1 MPISVQKLTETLD
14 CRTTVLLFG
23 SGSSI
28 PSGAPSVPALIQRF
42 EKTFKIPAG
51 NFTLAEYTGI
61 LEIKASR
68 RQLVEALRDAFKN
81 VRPTGGLLNLPAYP
95 WRSIFTTNYEAL
107 IEDCYARV
115 GKELTVYSSNF
126 DFTIHNRPSA
136 TPLFKL
142 HGDLAKD
149 VSDGNTSRVILTEND
164 YDKTGEY
171 REHLYDRLKGDLA
184 GGHLVIIGH
193 SLADPHINELARRA
207 GRIATESHGGSGRVS
222 FLMYERDEDRA
233 RLLEERGYTVC
244 FAGVDEFFAAL
255 GAAAPEQLHLL
266 HPAGADALPG
276 MLSPATIDVSHA
288 AAKPADPTS
297 MFNGWPASHAD
308 VAAKMTFERTVVS
321 SIVSSFDRTEAVV
334 ATILG
339 ASGVGKTTTARQ
351 VLQQLMSRGVLC
363 WEHRSEHALLA
374 QEWRQFAR
382 NLNEQGRKGV
392 LFVDDAQTQLQELNE
407 LLDDLVYD
415 GHGAMVVI
423 CAAARNQWAPR
434 IKSPAFFKRGNT
446 YKLSRLNAT
455 EIDRLLNLVDN
466 NDQIRPL
473 IEQVFSGFSRIERRR
488 RLSERC
494 EADMFVCL
502 KNIFASDKFDDIILR
517 EYALLSPEL
526 QSIYRV
532 VAAMESSG
540 IRVHRQLV
548 IRLLN
553 IPGDAIASAL
563 THLADIIHEYVVS
576 EREGIYGWKGRH
588 PVIVDI
594 ISRYKYAEVEKIT
607 KLFSDVIDNI
617 SPTYE
622 IEIRTIREICN
633 IDSGLPRIPD
643 KRVQNTLLRKMM
655 SVAPGERVPR
665 HRLIRN
671 LISLGDYEQ
680 ADTEIRIFEK
690 DFHRDGPVAR
700 YKVTLLTARA
710 INAPGLMEEDRVAIL
725 SQAANLAAASAQ
737 RYPGNKNVLAAYC
750 EVGVELFK
758 RTGSADVFDAAIVE
772 LKAAEPR
779 LGDPDVSRMISRYE
793 RSIAGEIMDSAEP
806 DDLDSIVVDE
816 P

>member
-1 MPISVQKLTETLD
+1 MPISILKLAETLD
-14 CRTTVLLFG
+14 CQTTVLLFG

-28 PSGAPSVPALIQRF
+28 PSGAPSVTALLKRLEQ
-42 EKTFKIPAG
+42 TFKVPMG
-51 NFTLAEYTGI
+51 NFTLAEYTGL
-61 LEIKASR
+61 LEIKFSR
-68 RQLVEALRDAFKN
+68 RQLIETVREAFKN

-95 WRSIFTTNYEAL
+95 WRSIFTTNYDTL
-107 IEDCYARV
+107 IENCYARL

-126 DFTIHNRPSA
+126 DFTIHNRPAA

-149 VSDGNTSRVILTEND
+149 VSDGNNSRIIITESD
-164 YDKTGEY
+164 YDKTGDY
-171 REHLYDRLKGDLA
+171 REYLYDRLKGDLA
-184 GGHLVIIGH
+184 GGHLLILGH
-193 SLADPHINELARRA
+193 SLSDPHINELARRA
-207 GRIATESHGGSGRVS
+207 GRIATESQGASTRVS

-244 FAGVDEFFAAL
+244 FGGVDEFFAAL
-255 GAAAPEQLHLL
+255 GAAAPEQLSLL
-266 HPAGADALPG
+266 SAPSADMLPG
-276 MLSPATIDVSHA
+276 ILAPATIDVAHA
-288 AAKPADPTS
+288 AAKPADPAA

-308 VAAKMTFERTVVS
+308 VAAKMTFERTMVATMLNAFERNDV
-321 SIVSSFDRTEAVV
+321 VV
-334 ATILG
+334 ATIVG
-339 ASGVGKTTTARQ
+339 ASGVGKTTAARQ
-351 VLQQLMSRGVLC
+351 AMHQLSARAVHC
-363 WEHRSEHALLA
+363 WEHRSEQVLLA

-382 NLNEQGRKGV
+382 RLHEEGRSGV
-392 LFVDDAQTQLQELNE
+392 LFVDDAHAHLQELNE
-407 LLDDLVYD
+407 LLDLLILD
-415 GHGAMVVI
+415 GHGALRVI
-423 CAAARNQWAPR
+423 CAAARNQWNPR
-434 IKSPAFFKRGNT
+434 VKSSAFFKRGNH
-446 YKLSRLNAT
+446 YKLSKLNAT
-455 EIDRLLNLVDN
+455 EIDRLLNLVEN

-473 IEQVFSGFSRIERRR
+473 IEQAFSGFSRIERRR
-488 RLSERC
+488 RLNERC

-517 EYALLSPEL
+517 EYAML
-526 QSIYRV
+526 QPNLQDIYRLI
-532 VAAMESSG
+532 AAMEASG

-553 IPGDAIASAL
+553 IPSDAIASAL

-588 PVIVDI
+588 PVIVGI
-594 ISRYKYAEVEKIT
+594 ISRYKYGDVDKIT

-633 IDSGLPRIPD
+633 IESGLPRIPD

-671 LISLGDYEQ
+671 LISLGEYEQ

-690 DFHRDGPVAR
+690 DFNRDGPVAR

-710 INAPGLMEEDRVAIL
+710 VNSPGIMEEDRIAIL
-725 SQAANLAAASAQ
+725 RQASDLAAAAAH
-737 RYPGNKNVLAAYC
+737 RFPGNKNVLAAYC

-758 RTGSADVFDAAIVE
+758 RTGSAEIFDVAIGH
-772 LKAAEPR
+772 LKAAEAR
-779 LGDPDVSRMISRYE
+779 LGDPDVSRMIARYE
-793 RSIAGEIMDSAEP
+793 RSIAGEIMDASELSIA
-806 DDLDSIVVDE
+806 DDS
-816 P
+816 